1 MDSLQAGLIIMGAAQ
16 QAHLHMHDMH
26 TLPSTLHK
34 LVAVRAATS
43 GSAGRLMR
51 KQQGNYGSLHMQH
64 HTNAAP
70 GLEGQQ

>member
-1 MDSLQAGLIIMGAAQ
+1 MDSLQAGLITMGAAQ

-34 LVAVRAATS
+34 LAAVRAATS

-51 KQQGNYGSLHMQH
+51 KQQGN
-64 HTNAAP
+64 
-70 GLEGQQ
+70 